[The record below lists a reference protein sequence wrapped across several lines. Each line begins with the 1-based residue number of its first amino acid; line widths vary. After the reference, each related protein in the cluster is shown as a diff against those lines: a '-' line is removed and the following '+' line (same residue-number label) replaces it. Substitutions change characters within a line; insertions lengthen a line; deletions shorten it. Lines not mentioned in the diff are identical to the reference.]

1 MRGVVLFMANSS
13 NKVSGLEEILNFI
26 PTGKLV
32 VSVYLLVDRSRIT
45 KRDYQT
51 KLNSM
56 IVGSKEKLEADT
68 NIDKSQKKEVFEVF
82 EKVKAFAYD
91 KFRADSTRTLAIFSS
106 GDGLWEEFRIPI
118 IMRSKIIIDPKP
130 YTQSIRSL
138 LNNSKKYGVLLI
150 DREKAQIYSIYLGEI
165 NEYLAAFISD
175 VPSKVNFKSQAV
187 LRERKLYGRL
197 EEKLHHFFKV
207 VNDRTMELFKEKKF
221 GYLILAGRKEIIP
234 NFLNYLHSYLR
245 SRHIGNI
252 DAEPDSNISLISNKA
267 QKVIDE
273 FEAKTKNALIDRL
286 IDEYN
291 PNGMGVLGID
301 GTIKSLLIEKIRIL
315 IYDRQF
321 THEGYICNSCRY
333 LTVEYK
339 DKCPY
344 CGGKLVFYN
353 DIVDEIVEDALNQG
367 CEIVDIEGN
376 EKLIRAGSI
385 GVVLRYKL

>member
-1 MRGVVLFMANSS
+1 
-13 NKVSGLEEILNFI
+13 
-26 PTGKLV
+26 
-32 VSVYLLVDRSRIT
+32 
-45 KRDYQT
+45 
-51 KLNSM
+51 
-56 IVGSKEKLEADT
+56 
-68 NIDKSQKKEVFEVF
+68 
-82 EKVKAFAYD
+82 
-91 KFRADSTRTLAIFSS
+91 
-106 GDGLWEEFRIPI
+106 I

-197 EEKLHHFFKV
+197 EEKLHHFFKL

-221 GYLILAGRKEIIP
+221 DYLILAGRKEIIP

-273 FEAKTKNALIDRL
+273 FEAKTKNDLIDRL

-321 THEGYICNSCRY
+321 TREGYICDSCRY
-333 LTVEYK
+333 LTVEHK

-353 DIVDEIVEDALNQG
+353 DIVDEIVEDALNRG
-367 CEIVDIEGN
+367 CEIVDTEGN
-376 EKLIRAGSI
+376 EKLIKAGSI
-385 GVVLRYKL
+385 GAVLRYKL

>member
-1 MRGVVLFMANSS
+1 MANSS

-32 VSVYLLVDRSRIT
+32 VSVYLLVDRSRVT

-91 KFRADSTRTLAIFSS
+91 KFRTDSTRTLAIFSS

-197 EEKLHHFFKV
+197 EEKLHHFFKL

-221 GYLILAGRKEIIP
+221 DYLILAGRKEIIP

-273 FEAKTKNALIDRL
+273 FEAKTKNDLIDRL

-333 LTVEYK
+333 LTVEHK

-353 DIVDEIVEDALNQG
+353 DIVDEIVEDALNRG
-367 CEIVDIEGN
+367 CEIVDTEGN
-376 EKLIRAGSI
+376 EKLIKAGSI
-385 GVVLRYKL
+385 GAVLRYKL